1 MDRNIMIFLKEP
13 IKFFVAFFII
23 WFLYK
28 DSNRIFEAFF
38 LHLERK
44 LLIVHSV
51 KLGIFLVLI
60 YKFNRFIPFHETI
73 FVFTFILLLLF
84 LALLTLKHVEFKVN
98 GTLNSKYKTF
108 KYGSKLAQYLLY
120 LFAVLMNFWEFRKY
134 KNEIKEKSKEAMYV
148 AIFPVQKYVMVS
160 ITGIEFTKRKGKF
173 ITEVEL
179 KEIKNKLKPGD
190 ILLKRNDWQATNLG
204 ISGFWTHTGLYIGS
218 LGELDSYF
226 SDIKELKGKRFSDKL
241 KEMDEKVYEA
251 MENNSDL
258 SVIEAIEEGVV
269 VKPLSNIAKV
279 DYFSAV
285 RPKISKEEKMKAIL
299 KAFSFVG
306 RPYDFY
312 INMES
317 NDAFICTE
325 VIYKSFEKSITFE
338 VEKKLNRKIVY
349 PNSVVK
355 KFAHERNKVNRELDF
370 VLFYD
375 LNLKTRKA
383 YESTEIEFAKSY
395 KRSIANYRK
404 WDMLRYLSTIIDLK

>member
-1 MDRNIMIFLKEP
+1 MNGSIITFLKEP
-13 IKFFVAFFII
+13 FQFFLAFCLI

-28 DSNRIFEAFF
+28 DSNRIFRAFF
-38 LHLERK
+38 IHLERK
-44 LLIVHSV
+44 LLIVHSL
-51 KLGIFLVLI
+51 KLGLFLILI
-60 YKFNRFIPFHETI
+60 YKFSRVIPFYETI
-73 FVFTFILLLLF
+73 FIFTFVLLLLF
-84 LALLTLKHVEFKVN
+84 LALLTLKHVEFKVK
-98 GTLNSKYKTF
+98 GTINSKYKTF
-108 KYGSKLAQYLLY
+108 KYGSRLAKYLFYLL
-120 LFAVLMNFWEFRKY
+120 AILMNFWEFRKY
-134 KNEIKEKSKEAMYV
+134 KHEIKEKSKEAMYV

-160 ITGIEFTKRKGKF
+160 ITGMEFTKRKGKF
-173 ITEVEL
+173 ITDIEL
-179 KEIKNKLKPGD
+179 KEIKRNLEPGD

-218 LGELDSYF
+218 LEELDNYF
-226 SDIKELKGKRFSDKL
+226 NDIKTLEGIRFSEKL
-241 KEMDEKVYEA
+241 REIDEKTYETLI
-251 MENNSDL
+251 NNSEL

-285 RPKISKEEKMKAIL
+285 RPRISKEEKLNAIL

-338 VEKKLNRKIVY
+338 VEKKLDRKIVF

-355 KFAHERNKVNRELDF
+355 KFAHERQKANRELDF

-375 LNLKTRKA
+375 LDLKTRKA
-383 YESTEIEFAKSY
+383 YKSNEIEFAKSY
-395 KRSIANYRK
+395 KRNIANYRK
-404 WDMLRYLSTIIDLK
+404 GDMLRYLSTLLELK